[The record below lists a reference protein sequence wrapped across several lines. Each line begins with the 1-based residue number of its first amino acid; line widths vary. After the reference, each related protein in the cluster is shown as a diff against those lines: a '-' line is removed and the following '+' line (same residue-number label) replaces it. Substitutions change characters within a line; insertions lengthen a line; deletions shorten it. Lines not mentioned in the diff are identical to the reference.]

1 MKIKGLSVVLA
12 CVCCL
17 AMPMQVN
24 AAEVESTALAAVT
37 EEVEPLA
44 AGLISNYTLGC
55 SAGTKT
61 VYITAKTTGN
71 EEMSEIGF
79 IDIKIQRSSDRT
91 NWTTEKTVS
100 DKIKEDATTYSL
112 ANYAVTV
119 QGGYYYRVQLT
130 HYAKED
136 TWWFPDEQSVTN
148 TSSYVWIAQDN
159 Y

>member
-24 AAEVESTALAAVT
+24 AAEVEFTALAAAVT

-44 AGLISNYTLGC
+44 AGLISSYTLGC

-61 VYITAKTTGN
+61 VYITATTNGN

-79 IDIKIQRSSDRT
+79 TDIKIQRSSDRT

-100 DKIKEDATTYSL
+100 DKIAEDTTSYSL
-112 ANYAVTV
+112 VKYAVTV

-148 TSSYVWIAQDN
+148 TSSYVWIA
-159 Y
+159 

>member
-1 MKIKGLSVVLA
+1 MKIKGLSIVLT

-44 AGLISNYTLGC
+44 AGLISTYTLGC

-61 VYITAKTTGN
+61 VYITAITTGN
-71 EEMSEIGF
+71 EQMAEIGF
-79 IDIKIQRSSDRT
+79 TDIKIQRSSDRT

-100 DKIKEDATTYSL
+100 DKIAEDTISHSL

-119 QGGYYYRVQLT
+119 KGGYYYRVQLT

-136 TWWFPDEQSVTN
+136 TWWFPDEQTVTN
-148 TSSYVWIAQDN
+148 TSSYVWVA
-159 Y
+159 

>member
-24 AAEVESTALAAVT
+24 AAEVESTALSAVT

-44 AGLISNYTLGC
+44 AGLISGFSLGC
-55 SAGTKT
+55 TKGTKT
-61 VYITAKTTGN
+61 VYITAATYAN
-71 EEMSEIGF
+71 EQMAKLGF
-79 IDIKIQRSSDRT
+79 TDIKVQRSSDRT

-100 DKIKEDATTYSL
+100 DKIAEDTMSYSL
-112 ANYAVTV
+112 ADYAVTV

-148 TSSYVWIAQDN
+148 TSSYVWIA
-159 Y
+159 

>member
-1 MKIKGLSVVLA
+1 MKIKGLAFVLA
-12 CVCCL
+12 CMCCL
-17 AMPMQVN
+17 SVPVQAN
-24 AAEVESTALAAVT
+24 AAEKEITAVNAVSTGD
-37 EEVEPLA
+37 VEPLA
-44 AGLISNYTLGC
+44 AGLISTYTLGC

-61 VYITAKTTGN
+61 VYITAKTTAN
-71 EEMSEIGF
+71 ERMSEIGF

-100 DKIKEDATTYSL
+100 DKIKEDSSNYLLDS
-112 ANYAVTV
+112 YAVTV

-148 TSSYVWIAQDN
+148 TSSYVWVA
-159 Y
+159 